1 MECAVVQKSNDIISK
16 NTLMSIGD
24 VCKITLTSAW
34 LIYLYV
40 LCMSLVMSSLSGSL
54 FQVKL
59 NKIEKPNETPLLEN
73 LKIQTVEGAPLSFGI
88 KDLSSTPT
96 KSNSTSNFYS
106 LNEIIAGFGIW
117 KTARRSIEIL
127 KFSMFDTDHKKE
139 LKEKLHKDIIII
151 NEEIVKTKNL
161 KIDLFSKNKIIEEKA
176 ENSTP
181 KMENIEKDGGGATIV
196 TNKIPENFQP
206 VDSLD
211 DLEANLGL
219 LEQNLAIKYATLDLI
234 ILDKIDPQL
243 IPMFLEVASFNKFF
257 DPINNI
263 LKYVTFGILTDHFWQ
278 YPRPILKLNLILS
291 MGILGSLIFVTIQFI
306 RHPLKYSLEMYF
318 FRPFLG
324 MLMALAMY
332 VMVKSGQWTF
342 LDSKEKDLSPF
353 LISFLGI
360 ISGMLAEQ
368 AYRRISF
375 TGISLFRTGTNSN
388 MEDQQRDNNSNK
400 ENQQRDRRSNK
411 EDQQRDRRRN

>member
-1 MECAVVQKSNDIISK
+1 MEGAVVQKSNDISAKKTDI
-16 NTLMSIGD
+16 SIGD

-34 LIYLYV
+34 LIYLYI

-59 NKIEKPNETPLLEN
+59 NKIEKPSETPLWVESN
-73 LKIQTVEGAPLSFGI
+73 IPTVEGTPLPVGI
-88 KDLSSTPT
+88 KDLSSLP
-96 KSNSTSNFYS
+96 KKLNFTSNFYS
-106 LNEIIAGFGIW
+106 LNEIIAGFDIW
-117 KTARRSIEIL
+117 VSARRSIDIL
-127 KFSMFDTDHKKE
+127 KFSMFDTDHKNE
-139 LKEKLHKDIIII
+139 LIRKLNKDIEKI
-151 NEEIVKTKNL
+151 NEEIE
-161 KIDLFSKNKIIEEKA
+161 KIKKQKIGLFSKKKVVEEKA
-176 ENSTP
+176 EYSIP
-181 KMENIEKDGGGATIV
+181 KMEKDGRDSTIATNI
-196 TNKIPENFQP
+196 IPEDLQP

-211 DLEANLGL
+211 HLEENLGL
-219 LEQNLAIKYATLDLI
+219 LEHNLATKYATLDLI

-257 DPINNI
+257 DPINSV

-375 TGISLFRTGTNSN
+375 TGISLFHTGTNSN
-388 MEDQQRDNNSNK
+388 IEDQQGDSNSKK